1 MAKTKAKQLANLLTF
16 TTASIDVV
24 SGSLI
29 PDAANLY
36 DIGSSTLPY
45 KSGSFQHLAS
55 DSGSI
60 GSVTTTG
67 NAIVEGDLLVTQH
80 IKHQGDTNTLINF
93 TENRVRLDAGGI
105 NFISLEKDASTPY
118 PLTINNGGNRI
129 NFRVQDRNSNLLL
142 KTDSEKFNVNL
153 YHAGNEKLQTN
164 TAGVSITGSVL
175 LQEQYTTPTA
185 QEGGLMYSGSNF
197 YLGFD

>member
-1 MAKTKAKQLANLLTF
+1 MANLKSKQLANILTF

-36 DIGSSTLPY
+36 NIGSSTLPY

-55 DSGSI
+55 DSSSI
-60 GSVTTTG
+60 GSATTTG
-67 NAIVEGDLLVTQH
+67 NAIVEGDLLVTQYIRH
-80 IKHQGDTNTLINF
+80 KGDTNTLINF
-93 TENRVRLDAGGI
+93 TDNRVRLDAGGV
-105 NFISLEKDASTPY
+105 NFLSLEKDASTPY
-118 PLTINNGGNRI
+118 PLTVNNGGNRI
-129 NFRVQDRNSNLLL
+129 NFRVVDRNSNLLL

-153 YHAGNEKLQTN
+153 YHAGNEKLQTI
-164 TAGVSITGSVL
+164 TTGVAITGSMV
-175 LQEQYTTPTA
+175 LQESSTLPTA
-185 QEGGLMYSGSNF
+185 QEGGLVYSGSNF

>member
-1 MAKTKAKQLANLLTF
+1 MANLKSKQLANLLTF

-55 DSGSI
+55 DSGSFQNI
-60 GSVTTTG
+60 LTTQ
-67 NAIVEGDLLVTQH
+67 NAVVDGELVVTQY
-80 IKHQGDTNTLINF
+80 IKHKGDTNTLINF
-93 TENRVRLDAGGI
+93 TDNRVRLDAGGI
-105 NFISLEKDASTPY
+105 NFLSLEKDASTPY
-118 PLTINNGGNRI
+118 PLTVNNGGNRI
-129 NFRVQDRNSNLLL
+129 NFRVVDRNSNLLL

-153 YHAGNEKLQTN
+153 YYAGNEKLQTLN
-164 TAGVSITGSVL
+164 TGVGITGSMVL
-175 LQEQYTTPTA
+175 KEQTTTPTA

>member
-1 MAKTKAKQLANLLTF
+1 MAKTKSKQLADILTF

-36 DIGSSTLPY
+36 NIGSSALPY

-55 DSGSI
+55 NSGSFQNI
-60 GSVTTTG
+60 LTTQ
-67 NAIVEGDLLVTQH
+67 NAVVDGELVVTQY
-80 IKHQGDTNTLINF
+80 IKHKGDTNTLINF
-93 TENRVRLDAGGI
+93 TDNRVRLDAGGI
-105 NFISLEKDASTPY
+105 NFLSLEKDASTPY
-118 PLTINNGGNRI
+118 PLTVNNGGNRI
-129 NFRVQDRNSNLLL
+129 NFRVVDRNSDLLL

-153 YHAGNEKLQTN
+153 YYAGNEKLQTLN
-164 TAGVSITGSVL
+164 TGVGITGSMVL
-175 LQEQYTTPTA
+175 KEQTTTPTA